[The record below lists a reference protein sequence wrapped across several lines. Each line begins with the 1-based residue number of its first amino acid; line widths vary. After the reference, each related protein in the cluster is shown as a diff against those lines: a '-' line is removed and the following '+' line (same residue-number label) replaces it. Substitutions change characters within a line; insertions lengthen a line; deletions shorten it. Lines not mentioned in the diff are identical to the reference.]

1 MITADPVDV
10 PYVEEFR
17 FTPQYLEKVNALIA
31 NYPPGRQAS
40 AVIGV
45 LDLAQR
51 QEGWLSRTA
60 MDEVARLLDMA
71 PIRVYEIATFYTMFQ
86 LKPKG
91 KYLLQVCTTTPCWL
105 RGSDAIMKACQHA
118 ADGET
123 FSVQEVECLG
133 ACVNAPVVQ
142 INDDFYEDLDEASLQ
157 KVLDAFKRGETPK
170 PGPQVDRQT
179 SAPEGGPTTLT
190 SATLRS
196 E

>member
-1 MITADPVDV
+1 MITADPMDV

-17 FTPQYLEKVNALIA
+17 FLPEYLEKAKALIA

-60 MDEVARLLDMA
+60 MDEVAKLLDMA

-105 RGSDAIMKACQHA
+105 RGSDEIMKACEHA

-142 INDDFYEDLDEASLQ
+142 INDDFYEDLDEASLK

-179 SAPEGGPTTLT
+179 SAPEGGPTTL
-190 SATLRS
+190 RS

>member
-1 MITADPVDV
+1 MITADPMDV

-17 FTPQYLEKVNALIA
+17 FLPEYLEKAKALIA

-60 MDEVARLLDMA
+60 MDEVAKLLDMA

-105 RGSDAIMKACQHA
+105 RGSDAIMKACEHA

-142 INDDFYEDLDEASLQ
+142 INDDFYEDLDEASLK

-179 SAPEGGPTTLT
+179 SAPEGGPTTLMP
-190 SATLRS
+190 ATLRS

>member
-1 MITADPVDV
+1 MITADPMDV

-17 FTPQYLEKVNALIA
+17 FLPDYLEKVKALIA

-60 MDEVARLLDMA
+60 MDEVAKLLDMA
-71 PIRVYEIATFYTMFQ
+71 PIR
-86 LKPKG
+86 
-91 KYLLQVCTTTPCWL
+91 
-105 RGSDAIMKACQHA
+105 
-118 ADGET
+118 
-123 FSVQEVECLG
+123 QEVECLG

-157 KVLDAFKRGETPK
+157 KVLDALKRGETPK

-179 SAPEGGPTTLT
+179 SAPEGGPTTL
-190 SATLRS
+190 RS